1 MAFPELHLPSLAS
14 LAFPWL
20 LWPSLALAGFPW
32 ASLGFPGP
40 PWASLAFSGF
50 PWPSLDILVPFGR
63 YRHMTWVQGWV
74 GMMSNHG
81 MSESDDLVDPKPSY
95 QMSI

>member
-50 PWPSLDILVPFGR
+50 PWPSLDILVPLGR

-74 GMMSNHG
+74 GMMSYHE
-81 MSESDDLVDPKPSY
+81 MSESDDLVDPKP
-95 QMSI
+95 